1 MQLEQVYRQNMTV
14 KVMKNMTKFLTFLF
28 WLGFQ
33 MLMTLKS
40 NSSKSFISAPVR
52 LIDERA
58 LICDHSQ
65 LTLKF
70 CQIFE
75 IFEVFVI

>member
-1 MQLEQVYRQNMTV
+1 MTV
-14 KVMKNMTKFLTFLF
+14 KVMKIRRVLNIFFINICSGLTFKYLSNY
-28 WLGFQ
+28 
-33 MLMTLKS
+33 LKS
-40 NSSKSFISAPVR
+40 ICRLTVS

-65 LTLKF
+65 LTLNI

-75 IFEVFVI
+75 IFEFSSCRSL